1 MVTGPFTPNSFLLL
15 QEALAFWRELGYLFV
30 DLPWVIERRY
40 IEATRP
46 SGAPVGLE
54 TPYGFL
60 VASGEQSFLKLAS
73 EKKLLE
79 APGYIGWTPCF
90 REEPQ
95 FTQLHHLGFL
105 KAELYIPAESL
116 ESGTEALPRL
126 LTRQQELFEN
136 LAQMMSF
143 YDAEI
148 TTQIVSSE
156 QTDILV
162 NGVEVGSYG
171 IRAFES
177 LCYLY
182 GTALALPRF
191 TQALKMRAAA

>member
-15 QEALAFWRELGYLFV
+15 QEALAYWRELGYLFV
-30 DLPWVIERRY
+30 DLPWVIERHY

-73 EKKLLE
+73 EGKLHE

-90 REEPQ
+90 REEPA
-95 FTQLHHLGFL
+95 FTQLQHLGFL
-105 KAELYIPAESL
+105 KAELHIPVESVAHGL
-116 ESGTEALPRL
+116 EALPRL

-136 LAQMMSF
+136 LAQMMN
-143 YDAEI
+143 YYEAEI
-148 TTQIVSSE
+148 TLEIISAQ

-171 IRAFES
+171 VRSFEGRS
-177 LCYLY
+177 YLY

-191 TQALKMRAAA
+191 TQALRMRPPA